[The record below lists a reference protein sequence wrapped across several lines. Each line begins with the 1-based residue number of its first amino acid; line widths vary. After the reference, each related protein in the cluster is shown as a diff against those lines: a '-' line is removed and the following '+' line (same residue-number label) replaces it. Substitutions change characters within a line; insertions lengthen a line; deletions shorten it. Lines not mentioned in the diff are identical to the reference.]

1 MRADYAARL
10 CNVTCCSRISL
21 HVCQPKTMKPKIIQK
36 LMPWFRYEHFSSYS
50 SVLQPC
56 FVATKTAIAVNTE
69 KAQTMY
75 VFEVCLGIFSH
86 PPPLCV
92 SGAKLQYSMNEEHMR
107 MLYGILACYSP
118 IFALYSVR
126 PSVRLSFP
134 IQNPI
139 ECNAILCSFF
149 CSFFL

>member
-1 MRADYAARL
+1 MFVSLKQWNQKSYKNL
-10 CNVTCCSRISL
+10 CL
-21 HVCQPKTMKPKIIQK
+21 A
-36 LMPWFRYEHFSSYS
+36 FRYEHFSSYS

-75 VFEVCLGIFSH
+75 VFEVCLGIFS
-86 PPPLCV
+86 PSSATLCLWCKSAV
-92 SGAKLQYSMNEEHMR
+92 FHEWGTHEDALWYLG
-107 MLYGILACYSP
+107 MLFPNIRIVFC
-118 IFALYSVR
+118 

-149 CSFFL
+149 CSFFFVNNIALILPAAF